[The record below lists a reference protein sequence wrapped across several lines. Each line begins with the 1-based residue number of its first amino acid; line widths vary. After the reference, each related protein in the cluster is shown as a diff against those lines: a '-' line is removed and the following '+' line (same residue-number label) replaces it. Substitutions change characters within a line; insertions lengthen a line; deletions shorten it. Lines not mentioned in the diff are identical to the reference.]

1 MRYFRMTHST
11 VGKMVATEYYTS
23 VRNVSLIDD
32 RSIDWQSSATTPLH
46 VSLIDRSIDCC
57 VAAAASKTAPSL
69 QYDRLC
75 FCRYLILSLLYSKED
90 KKVCITNSLLWE
102 WSVCAFDESAI
113 VFCHQD
119 MIAFFSCFMSW
130 FHYFFSNIH
139 CLVLYFVSVQ
149 ETLYFEE

>member
-1 MRYFRMTHST
+1 MMHST

-23 VRNVSLIDD
+23 VRNVLLIDD

-102 WSVCAFDESAI
+102 
-113 VFCHQD
+113 
-119 MIAFFSCFMSW
+119 
-130 FHYFFSNIH
+130 
-139 CLVLYFVSVQ
+139 
-149 ETLYFEE
+149 

>member
-1 MRYFRMTHST
+1 MTHST

-32 RSIDWQSSATTPLH
+32 RSIDWQSSPTTPLH

-69 QYDRLC
+69 QYNRLC
-75 FCRYLILSLLYSKED
+75 FCCCLIHSLLYSKED

-102 WSVCAFDESAI
+102 WSVCAFDKSAI
-113 VFCHQD
+113 VFLSSRHD
-119 MIAFFSCFMSW
+119 RVFLLFHVLISLLFF
-130 FHYFFSNIH
+130 
-139 CLVLYFVSVQ
+139 
-149 ETLYFEE
+149 